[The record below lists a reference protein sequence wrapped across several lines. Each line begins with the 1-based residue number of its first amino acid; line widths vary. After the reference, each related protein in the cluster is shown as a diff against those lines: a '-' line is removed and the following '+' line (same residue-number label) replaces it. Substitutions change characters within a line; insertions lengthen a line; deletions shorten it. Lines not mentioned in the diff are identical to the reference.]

1 MCLYG
6 SQNKQRLSPYTAL
19 TPWFDNRNGMCLLR
33 GTNFTFICIFS
44 LQRVNTYGHQNQLT
58 TRTYNLS
65 SFIVS
70 SVILNDEV
78 YEVTFE
84 KSYLKYMSVSC
95 LSQNHAEDW
104 NWKNYTW
111 YYNKVREL
119 IAVKVLHTS
128 LLNTIVVAFKVLP
141 LGNYTPMPA
150 PSPPFKTI
158 LELVLW
164 NGLQSSLVLIL
175 MSSKCFPFNI
185 SFTFGNRKSHWGL
198 DPVNRQGVPK

>member
-95 LSQNHAEDW
+95 LSQNHAED
-104 NWKNYTW
+104 
-111 YYNKVREL
+111 
-119 IAVKVLHTS
+119 
-128 LLNTIVVAFKVLP
+128 
-141 LGNYTPMPA
+141 
-150 PSPPFKTI
+150 
-158 LELVLW
+158 
-164 NGLQSSLVLIL
+164 
-175 MSSKCFPFNI
+175 
-185 SFTFGNRKSHWGL
+185 
-198 DPVNRQGVPK
+198 